1 MRMKTKVLKDKRKGR
16 GLYANTEISK
26 GELIEVCE
34 LILMD
39 MEEVQDSLEG
49 YVYGYSRNKAA
60 IALGNGSLLNHS
72 DKSNSDFYFNY
83 RKKQLCITAKK
94 KISPGEEITIN
105 YGYDQKTKR
114 KFRIS

>member
-1 MRMKTKVLKDKRKGR
+1 MMKTKVLKDKKKGR
-16 GLYANTEISK
+16 GLYADSEIKK

-34 LILMD
+34 LILMNLN
-39 MEEVQDSLEG
+39 EVQDSLEG
-49 YVYGYSRNKAA
+49 YVYGYTKTKAA

-83 RKKQLCITAKK
+83 RKQQLCITAKK

-105 YGYDQKTKR
+105 YGYDEKTKR
-114 KFRIS
+114 KFNIS